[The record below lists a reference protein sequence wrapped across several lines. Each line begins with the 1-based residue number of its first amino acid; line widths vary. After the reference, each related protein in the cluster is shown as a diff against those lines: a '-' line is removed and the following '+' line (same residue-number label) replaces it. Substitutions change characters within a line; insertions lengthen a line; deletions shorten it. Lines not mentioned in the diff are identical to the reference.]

1 MKRFIC
7 IMVFLCTALG
17 IHQATAQPKARKA
30 KQEAK
35 ESSGSTLSVRAQT
48 QYTGQ
53 IAMPQEV
60 PWKREIYRAL
70 DLKKEKNTA
79 LYYPVE
85 PIGDRMN
92 LFTLIFKLLADGKI
106 PAYEYRL
113 DGNEVLTAE
122 SKVKLKDVLDRFHIY
137 YQTKKESGSKDTLYS
152 VDNSDIPSNEV
163 LSYFMKE
170 VWYFDQCSSTYNSK
184 VIAICPVLH
193 RSGDFSMDITKY
205 PMFWLNYSDLSPYLA
220 RMNVMTSNLNNTASI
235 SMDDY
240 FTTRQY
246 KGDIYKTTNMLNQ
259 TLAQY
264 CTTDSAMVKE
274 QKKIEGQL
282 KAFEEHLWVS
292 SSDTTTVAVKKNV
305 EMKKSAVITTD
316 KSVKKSSR
324 RKSETTPKVKVKK
337 ESSSSS
343 SAPKAS
349 VRRQRR

>member
-7 IMVFLCTALG
+7 IMVFLCSAFG
-17 IHQATAQPKARKA
+17 ICQVSAQPKARKA
-30 KQEAK
+30 KQETK
-35 ESSGSTLSVRAQT
+35 ESGPTLSVRAQT

-53 IAMPQEV
+53 ITMPEEV
-60 PWKREIYRAL
+60 PWKREIYRTL
-70 DLKKEKNTA
+70 DLKQEKNSA

-92 LFTLIFKLLADGKI
+92 LFTLIFKLVADGKV

-113 DGNEVLTAE
+113 DGTEVLTSE
-122 SKVKLKDVLDRFHIY
+122 NKVKFKDVLDRFHIY
-137 YQTKKESGSKDTLYS
+137 NQIKKGTGKDTVFI
-152 VDNSDIPSNEV
+152 VDNSDVPSNEV
-163 LSYFMKE
+163 LSYFVKE
-170 VWYFDQCSSTYNSK
+170 VWYFDQSSSTYNSK
-184 VIAICPVLH
+184 VVAICPVLH
-193 RSGDFSMDITKY
+193 RSGDFSMDVTKY
-205 PMFWLNYSDLSPYLA
+205 PMFWLNYRDLSPYLA
-220 RMNVMTSNLNNTASI
+220 RMNVMTSNLNNTSSI

-240 FTTRQY
+240 FTTRQF

-282 KAFEEHLWVS
+282 KAFEEHLWINPA
-292 SSDTTTVAVKKNV
+292 DTALVTKEGDSKK
-305 EMKKSAVITTD
+305 KKAEATEKISL
-316 KSVKKSSR
+316 KSSR
-324 RKSETTPKVKVKK
+324 RKSPAAVSAPTTKVKK
-337 ESSSSS
+337 EKSA

>member
-17 IHQATAQPKARKA
+17 MYQVAAQPKARKA

-35 ESSGSTLSVRAQT
+35 ESGPALSVRAQT

-53 IAMPQEV
+53 INMPQEV
-60 PWKREIYRAL
+60 IWKREIYKTL
-70 DLKKEKNTA
+70 DLKQEKNTA

-85 PIGDRMN
+85 PIGDKMN

-113 DGNEVLTAE
+113 DGTEVLTTD
-122 SKVKLKDVLDRFHIY
+122 SKVKFKDVLDRFHIY
-137 YQTKKESGSKDTLYS
+137 HQIKKDAQTRDTLYTL
-152 VDNSDIPSNEV
+152 DNSDIPSNEV
-163 LSYFMKE
+163 LSYFIKE
-170 VWYFDQCSSTYNSK
+170 VWYFDQHSSTYNSK
-184 VIAICPVLH
+184 VVAICPVLH

-205 PMFWLNYSDLSPYLA
+205 PMFWLNYTDLSPYLV
-220 RMNVMTSNLNNTASI
+220 RMNVMTSNLNNTANI
-235 SMDDY
+235 SLDDY
-240 FTTRQY
+240 FTTRQF

-259 TLAQY
+259 NLSQY

-282 KAFEEHLWVS
+282 KAFEEHLWES
-292 SSDTTTVAVKKNV
+292 ASDTIVKNASGA
-305 EMKKSAVITTD
+305 KKSVSLAAEKPVI
-316 KSVKKSSR
+316 KNSR
-324 RKSETTPKVKVKK
+324 RKSTTTTSTPKVKK
-337 ESSSSS
+337 EKSSS

>member
-17 IHQATAQPKARKA
+17 MYQVAAQPKARKA

-35 ESSGSTLSVRAQT
+35 ESGSALTVRAQT

-53 IAMPQEV
+53 INMPQEV
-60 PWKREIYRAL
+60 IWKREIYRTL
-70 DLKKEKNTA
+70 DLKQEKNTA

-85 PIGDRMN
+85 PIGDKMN
-92 LFTLIFKLLADGKI
+92 LFTLIFKLIADGKI

-113 DGNEVLTAE
+113 DGTEVLTTD
-122 SKVKLKDVLDRFHIY
+122 SKVKFKDVLDRFHIY
-137 YQTKKESGSKDTLYS
+137 YQIKKDAQTRDTLYS
-152 VDNSDIPSNEV
+152 LDNSDIPSNDV
-163 LSYFMKE
+163 LSYFVKE
-170 VWYFDQCSSTYNSK
+170 VWYFDQHSSTYNSK
-184 VIAICPVLH
+184 VVAICPVLH
-193 RSGDFSMDITKY
+193 RSGDFSMEITKY
-205 PMFWLNYSDLSPYLA
+205 PMFWLNYADISPYLV
-220 RMNVMTSNLNNTASI
+220 RMNVMTSNLNNTANI
-235 SMDDY
+235 SLDDY
-240 FTTRQY
+240 FTTRQF

-282 KAFEEHLWVS
+282 KAFEDNLWEKA
-292 SSDTTTVAVKKNV
+292 SSDTIVKK
-305 EMKKSAVITTD
+305 ETDTKKSVSSATE
-316 KSVKKSSR
+316 KSVKKSSK
-324 RKSETTPKVKVKK
+324 RKSATTTTSTPKVKK
-337 ESSSSS
+337 EKSS

>member
-17 IHQATAQPKARKA
+17 MYQVAAQPKARKA

-35 ESSGSTLSVRAQT
+35 ESGPALSVRAQT

-53 IAMPQEV
+53 INMPQEV
-60 PWKREIYRAL
+60 IWKREIYKTL
-70 DLKKEKNTA
+70 DLKQEKNTA

-85 PIGDRMN
+85 PIGDKMN

-113 DGNEVLTAE
+113 DGTEVLTTD
-122 SKVKLKDVLDRFHIY
+122 SKVKFKDVLDRFHIY
-137 YQTKKESGSKDTLYS
+137 HQIKKDAQTRDTLYTL
-152 VDNSDIPSNEV
+152 DNSDIPSNEV
-163 LSYFMKE
+163 LSYFIKE
-170 VWYFDQCSSTYNSK
+170 VWYFDQHSSTYNSK
-184 VIAICPVLH
+184 VVAICPVLH
-193 RSGDFSMDITKY
+193 RTGDFSMDITKY
-205 PMFWLNYSDLSPYLA
+205 PMFWLNYTDLSPYLV
-220 RMNVMTSNLNNTASI
+220 RMNVMTSNLNNTANI
-235 SMDDY
+235 SLDDY
-240 FTTRQY
+240 FTTRQF

-259 TLAQY
+259 NLSQY

-282 KAFEEHLWVS
+282 KAFEEHLWES
-292 SSDTTTVAVKKNV
+292 ASDTIVKNASGA
-305 EMKKSAVITTD
+305 KKSVSLAAEKPVI
-316 KSVKKSSR
+316 KNSR
-324 RKSETTPKVKVKK
+324 RKSTTTTSTPKVKK
-337 ESSSSS
+337 EKSSS

>member
-17 IHQATAQPKARKA
+17 MYQVAAQPKARKA

-35 ESSGSTLSVRAQT
+35 ESGPALSVRAQT

-53 IAMPQEV
+53 INMPQEV
-60 PWKREIYRAL
+60 IWKREIYKTL
-70 DLKKEKNTA
+70 DLKQEKNTA

-85 PIGDRMN
+85 PIGDKMN

-113 DGNEVLTAE
+113 DGTEVLTTD
-122 SKVKLKDVLDRFHIY
+122 SKVKFKDVLDRFHIY
-137 YQTKKESGSKDTLYS
+137 HQIKKDAQTRDTLYTL
-152 VDNSDIPSNEV
+152 DNSDIPSNEV
-163 LSYFMKE
+163 LSYFIKE
-170 VWYFDQCSSTYNSK
+170 VWYFDQHSSTYNSK
-184 VIAICPVLH
+184 VVAICPVLH

-205 PMFWLNYSDLSPYLA
+205 PMFWLNYTDLSPYLV
-220 RMNVMTSNLNNTASI
+220 RMNVMTSNLNNTANI
-235 SMDDY
+235 SLDDY
-240 FTTRQY
+240 FTTRQF

-259 TLAQY
+259 NLSQY

-282 KAFEEHLWVS
+282 KAFEEHLWES
-292 SSDTTTVAVKKNV
+292 ASDTIVKNASGA
-305 EMKKSAVITTD
+305 KKSVSLAAEKPVI
-316 KSVKKSSR
+316 KNSR
-324 RKSETTPKVKVKK
+324 RKSTTATSTPKVKK
-337 ESSSSS
+337 EKSSS